1 MKTLKIV
8 IISSFGAGKTTF
20 IETAKLLGAN
30 TTFQNEKTDPDL
42 KQLTSIATD
51 QCEIHFDEDMR
62 LYLFGVPSQ
71 QRFDFIWEIIENKS
85 HGFIILFDSSKPETF
100 FETRKMID
108 FVYGKTHA
116 PYIVA
121 ANPTNPEFAWEEVSI
136 RNALKLSSQIKYVTC
151 DATNRDSV
159 KNTILEMLYEI
170 LSKIDN

>member
-8 IISSFGAGKTTF
+8 IISPFGAGKTTF
-20 IETAKLLGAN
+20 IDTAKQLGENFNSQAG
-30 TTFQNEKTDPDL
+30 KADPEL
-42 KQLTSIATD
+42 QQLSSIATD
-51 QCEIHFDEDMR
+51 QCDLHFDEDMR

-71 QRFDFIWEIIENKS
+71 QRFDFIWEIIENKA

-108 FVYGKTHA
+108 LVYGKSHA
-116 PYIVA
+116 PYIVV
-121 ANPTNPEFAWEEVSI
+121 ANPTDPEFAWEEAPL
-136 RNALKLSSQIKYVTC
+136 RNALKLSSQIKFTVC
-151 DATNRDSV
+151 DASERESV